1 MTGSVQP
8 VNPEGAAQP
17 AQPAAPIDRVKLFVT
32 VGSEQGFDS
41 EKLAMALSGLAGQPR
56 ESVLALEVKPRH
68 AYVVVKPE
76 AHQAFIAKS
85 GEKLGEAAVT
95 IEVARPRR
103 R

>member
-1 MTGSVQP
+1 VQTAP
-8 VNPEGAAQP
+8 V
-17 AQPAAPIDRVKLFVT
+17 DRVKLFVT
-32 VGSEQGFDS
+32 VGSEQGWDN
-41 EKLAMALSGLAGQPR
+41 EKLAQALSALAGQPR

-76 AHQAFIAKS
+76 AHAAYLAKN
-85 GEKLGEAAVT
+85 GEKLGEAAVS